1 MHYFHLYY
9 RYYKNVTE
17 AILIQNIYLVNFF
30 ISFLFSPFIAQ
41 IQSVCIQIKNL
52 QNTLYYVEKG
62 TLSPKIMKAVVL
74 QTFPKNIYSD
84 ADILKTVPA
93 HPAQNELTHS
103 ENRTDFFIN
112 QEYNYR
118 HQYTFQKIK
127 WRHCKHYK
135 CRNTCN
141 AGVYC
146 RSHRNQFI
154 HG

>member
-9 RYYKNVTE
+9 KYYKNVTE

-41 IQSVCIQIKNL
+41 IQSVCIQIKKSAEHALLCGKRN
-52 QNTLYYVEKG
+52 
-62 TLSPKIMKAVVL
+62 S
-74 QTFPKNIYSD
+74 FSKNNESCRFADFSKKYFFQCRYS
-84 ADILKTVPA
+84 KNRPA

-141 AGVYC
+141 AGIYC